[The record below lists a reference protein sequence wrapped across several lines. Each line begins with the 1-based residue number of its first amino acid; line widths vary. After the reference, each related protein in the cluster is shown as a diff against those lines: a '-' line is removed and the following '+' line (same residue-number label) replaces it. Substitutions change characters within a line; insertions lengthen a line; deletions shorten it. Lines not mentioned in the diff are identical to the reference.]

1 MKRLKR
7 FIKSPTATM
16 LAFLLAVGLLLFST
30 IGGARAALTYFSDTY
45 VSRVQMSNIGVTLL
59 ENGNAI
65 SKRDYNKTSDGTWDE
80 STGVLL
86 ANMLEKGEEFKVG
99 KKYKEELNVQNSGT
113 IDQYVRVSIY
123 KYWVKKDDKQQTLS
137 PGLID
142 LNLVNVGSD
151 WILDKTS
158 STDER
163 TVLYYSKLLKEG
175 ETTSLFADSIKVDK
189 MVASKVTETI
199 IKEEGNKKTIKTTY
213 DYDGMQFC
221 VEAKVDAV
229 QNHNAEDAI
238 WSAWGRR
245 VTVNNDTLS
254 LR

>member
-1 MKRLKR
+1 MKRIKR

-65 SKRDYNKTSDGTWDE
+65 SKRDYNKTSDGTWNE

-86 ANMLEKGEEFKVG
+86 ADMLDKDEEFKVG
-99 KKYKEELNVQNSGT
+99 KRYKEELNVQNSGT

-123 KYWVKKDDKQQTLS
+123 KYWVQKDDKQQTLS

-151 WILDKTS
+151 WILDETS

-163 TVLYYSKLLKEG
+163 TVLYYSKLLREG

-199 IKEEGNKKTIKTTY
+199 VKEDGNKKTIKTTY

>member
-1 MKRLKR
+1 MKRIKR

-16 LAFLLAVGLLLFST
+16 LVFLLAVGLLLFST
-30 IGGARAALTYFSDTY
+30 IGGACAALTYFSDTY

-65 SKRDYNKTSDGTWDE
+65 SKRDYNKTSDGTWNE

-86 ANMLEKGEEFKVG
+86 ADMLDKDEEFKVG
-99 KKYKEELNVQNSGT
+99 KRYKEELNVQNSGT

-123 KYWVKKDDKQQTLS
+123 KYWVQKDDKQQTLS

-151 WILDKTS
+151 WILDETS

-163 TVLYYSKLLKEG
+163 TVLYYSKLLGEG

-199 IKEEGNKKTIKTTY
+199 VKEEGNKKTIKTTY

>member
-7 FIKSPTATM
+7 FIKSPTATI
-16 LAFLLAVGLLLFST
+16 LAFFLAVGLLLFST

-59 ENGNAI
+59 ENGKAI
-65 SKRDYNKTSDGTWDE
+65 SKRDYNKTSDGTWNE

-175 ETTSLFADSIKVDK
+175 ETTTPFADSIKVDK

>member
-1 MKRLKR
+1 MKRIKR
-7 FIKSPTATM
+7 FIKSPTATI
-16 LAFLLAVGLLLFST
+16 LAFFLAVGLLLFSAV
-30 IGGARAALTYFSDTY
+30 GGARAALTYFSDTY

-59 ENGNAI
+59 ENGNAV
-65 SKRDYNKTSDGTWDE
+65 SKRDYNKTSDGTWNE

-86 ANMLEKGEEFKVG
+86 ENMLGKDEEFKVG
-99 KKYKEELNVQNSGT
+99 KKYKEELNVENSGT

-123 KYWVKKDDKQQTLS
+123 KYWVKKDNKQQTLS

-163 TVLYYSKLLKEG
+163 TVLYYSKLLKKG
-175 ETTSLFADSIKVDK
+175 EKTSLFADSIKVDK
-189 MVASKVTETI
+189 MVASKVTETV

>member
-65 SKRDYNKTSDGTWDE
+65 SKRDYNKTSDGTWNE

-86 ANMLEKGEEFKVG
+86 ADMLDKDEEFKVG
-99 KKYKEELNVQNSGT
+99 KRYKEELNVQDSGT

-123 KYWVKKDDKQQTLS
+123 KYWVQKDDKQQTLS

-151 WILDKTS
+151 WILDETS

-163 TVLYYSKLLKEG
+163 TVLYYSKLLREG

-199 IKEEGNKKTIKTTY
+199 VKEDGNKKTIKTTY